1 MKLRPKKEYQQLA
14 INNSSNID
22 FKDFMKLYKKC
33 TEKLFSFLVS
43 DATWLADTLVRFRHN
58 ILESLLKVTMAID
71 EKVRDNNNR
80 ETANTILTKKQR
92 KHWHYHQEKFI
103 NMNILLVNKYY
114 LLLIKVK

>member
-1 MKLRPKKEYQQLA
+1 
-14 INNSSNID
+14 
-22 FKDFMKLYKKC
+22 
-33 TEKLFSFLVS
+33 
-43 DATWLADTLVRFRHN
+43 
-58 ILESLLKVTMAID
+58 MAID
-71 EKVRDNNNR
+71 EKVRNNNNR